1 MLLSDVCL
9 SRTSDLTRTETPRKT
24 KIGTEV
30 VQSHLTR
37 TSLSRSRSPGR
48 FTQHSLNVWGRC
60 SGDCENVLGVGNY
73 CYVASVWR
81 HVRRPRGGEGR
92 GLIVSP
98 RARLVL
104 VIIIG
109 SRHGSVVLPDYLHSI
124 RSLMSMFYTTR
135 WSCQVGHRTNIA
147 VMLQKSNFSRVTDTM
162 IGWGMLDVKRHLL
175 LFIIISACLCCFHGC
190 QFA

>member
-1 MLLSDVCL
+1 MSMWC
-9 SRTSDLTRTETPRKT
+9 RAISDL
-24 KIGTEV
+24 
-30 VQSHLTR
+30 LFYFCN
-37 TSLSRSRSPGR
+37 LR
-48 FTQHSLNVWGRC
+48 FAQCSLNVWGRC
-60 SGDCENVLGVGNY
+60 SGDWECIRRGKLLLRCVCLAACE
-73 CYVASVWR
+73 A
-81 HVRRPRGGEGR
+81 PTGGEGR

-109 SRHGSVVLPDYLHSI
+109 SRHGSVVLPDYLYSI